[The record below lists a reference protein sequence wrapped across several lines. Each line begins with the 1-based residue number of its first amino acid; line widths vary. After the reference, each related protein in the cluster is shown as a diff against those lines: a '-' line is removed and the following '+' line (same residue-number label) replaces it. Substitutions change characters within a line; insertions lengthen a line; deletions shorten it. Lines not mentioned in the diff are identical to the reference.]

1 MGVSGDFL
9 GNEVDGGIG
18 ESVEPL
24 AYVCFQI
31 QNSLITFIFT
41 SFIPILL
48 SLPFTTKG
56 GKKPKIITDQPSN
69 HNRTQCKHLK
79 MQSSSTTP
87 ATWRTVQLQPPPS
100 QHYSSGSSATTTI
113 PRCVVAGGGVGR
125 NQEEADER
133 ARARRGDD
141 DDGAHRGG
149 GDWVTHQSH

>member
-1 MGVSGDFL
+1 MFAFKFRTPSSHSFP
-9 GNEVDGGIG
+9 
-18 ESVEPL
+18 PL
-24 AYVCFQI
+24 LY
-31 QNSLITFIFT
+31 
-41 SFIPILL
+41 
-48 SLPFTTKG
+48 PFSCPFPSPQKG
-56 GKKPKIITDQPSN
+56 GKKKPKIITDQPSN
-69 HNRTQCKHLK
+69 HDRTQCKHLK